1 MPLPAFVA
9 PAIAGFLRKVFGG
22 IVFGKAF
29 GWVKKAFSKLFGK
42 KPNTAP
48 GAPSGSYF
56 GGVWGKFLGFFEAI
70 LAGAGMMELVIQGIK
85 RIIGWIGFGGAV
97 VSGGA
102 NVNQMWH
109 LLDNIADPQSAVLD
123 WLANALSQLPSILQ
137 LIASIDSVISGMTV
151 WQYISPVPTITNVL
165 QITGVGYAF
174 NQILMSMI
182 QNMIFIFSV
191 FIVRWGF
198 SSNFTFTKS
207 VSRKQKT

>member
-9 PAIAGFLRKVFGG
+9 PAVTGFLRRVFGG

-29 GWVKKAFSKLFGK
+29 GWIKTAFSKLFGK
-42 KPNTAP
+42 KPGVP
-48 GAPSGSYF
+48 GEPAQSFF
-56 GGVWGKFLGFFEAI
+56 GGIWGKFLGFFEAI

-85 RIIGWIGFGGAV
+85 RIVGWIGVGGAV

-102 NVNQMWH
+102 NVNQVWH
-109 LLDNIADPQSAVLD
+109 LLENIADPQSAVLD
-123 WLANALSQLPSILQ
+123 WLADALSQLPSIPE
-137 LIASIDSVISGMTV
+137 LISRLDGLISSMTV
-151 WQYISPVPTITNVL
+151 WQYISPVPTVTNML

-191 FIVRWGF
+191 FVVRWGF

-207 VSRKQKT
+207 VSRKAKT

>member
-9 PAIAGFLRKVFGG
+9 PALTGFLRNVFGG

-29 GWVKKAFSKLFGK
+29 GWVKTAFSKLFGK
-42 KPNTAP
+42 KPGVP
-48 GAPSGSYF
+48 GAPAQSFF
-56 GGVWGKFLGFFEAI
+56 GGIWGKFLGFFEAV
-70 LAGAGMMELVIQGIK
+70 LVGAGNMELVIQGIK
-85 RIIGWIGFGGAV
+85 RIVGWIGVGGAV

-109 LLDNIADPQSAVLD
+109 LLENIADPQSAVLD
-123 WLANALSQLPSILQ
+123 WLADALSQLPSIPE
-137 LIASIDSVISGMTV
+137 LISRLDGLISSMTV
-151 WQYISPVPTITNVL
+151 WQYISPVPTVTNML

-191 FIVRWGF
+191 FVVRWGF

-207 VSRKQKT
+207 VSRKAKT

>member
-9 PAIAGFLRKVFGG
+9 PVLTGFLRKVFGG

-29 GWVKKAFSKLFGK
+29 GWIKTAFSKLFGK
-42 KPNTAP
+42 KPGVP
-48 GAPSGSYF
+48 GAPPQSFF
-56 GGVWGKFLGFFEAI
+56 GGIWGKFLGFFEAI
-70 LAGAGMMELVIQGIK
+70 LAGAGMMELVIQGFK
-85 RIIGWIGFGGAV
+85 RIVGWIGVGGAV

-102 NVNQMWH
+102 NVNQVWH
-109 LLDNIADPQSAVLD
+109 LLENIADPQSAVLD
-123 WLANALSQLPSILQ
+123 WLADALSQLPSIPE
-137 LIASIDSVISGMTV
+137 LISRLDGLISSMTV
-151 WQYISPVPTITNVL
+151 WQYISPVPTVTNML

-191 FIVRWGF
+191 FVVRWGF

-207 VSRKQKT
+207 VSRKAKT